1 MRSEVE
7 IFYILV
13 DKSFIM
19 AHFRKAKKKKMHL
32 LDFFLPSYK
41 MYFNLISTLLLIQ
54 SLVIDS
60 IIRSESQL
68 GK

>member
-19 AHFRKAKKKKMHL
+19 AHFRKAKKKMHL

>member
-7 IFYILV
+7 IFYMLM

-19 AHFRKAKKKKMHL
+19 AYFCKAKKMHL

-41 MYFNLISTLLLIQ
+41 MYCQLISTLLLIQ

-60 IIRSESQL
+60 IIRSECQL
-68 GK
+68 GN